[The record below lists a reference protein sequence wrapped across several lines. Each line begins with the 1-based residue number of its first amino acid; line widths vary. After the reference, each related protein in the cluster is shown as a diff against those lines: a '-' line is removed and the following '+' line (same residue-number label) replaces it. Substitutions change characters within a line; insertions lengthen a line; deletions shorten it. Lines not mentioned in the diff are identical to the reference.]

1 MKRSLTIL
9 FAGIVALGCLTGCS
23 GKDTVDTNTVYH
35 AEYANPVHGYIP
47 FVDLTVDANKKI
59 TSITYNWKKEDDSS
73 ALKSDDEEYAKTWR
87 SVNPDM
93 DQNVAREN
101 LMNQL
106 QEKQDI
112 SKVDTVAG
120 ATMASSEFK
129 ELVSKLMKERVQKG
143 NKKELVID
151 NSTSST

>member
-1 MKRSLTIL
+1 
-9 FAGIVALGCLTGCS
+9 
-23 GKDTVDTNTVYH
+23 
-35 AEYANPVHGYIP
+35 
-47 FVDLTVDANKKI
+47 
-59 TSITYNWKKEDDSS
+59 
-73 ALKSDDEEYAKTWR
+73 
-87 SVNPDM
+87 M

-120 ATMASSEFK
+120 ATMASTEFK